1 MQDIFPSIIGQ
12 EAAKKRLS
20 FYVENYA
27 SSRFVPNM
35 LFIAPRGCGKTTLAK
50 ALAKNLVSF
59 EKDSV
64 EPKDYIEINCGQ
76 IRNLKHFLTVII
88 TRYVHD
94 KEVTLL
100 FDEASELPQDVQMG
114 LLTMVNP
121 NSEMMNEFFFEDSSF
136 LFNFKRQTFLFAT
149 TEAHKLFPALVDRL
163 TRIDLAEYSSS
174 ELARILQL
182 KSPTVKYEDGLPMTI
197 SSVLR
202 GNGRQAQLM
211 ANDIVTYTKGK
222 GVSEFSNNDWSIF
235 KDRLNIAPL
244 GLSAIELQVLKI
256 LNAEGPCTLTNLSAK
271 TLLSKE
277 CLQRDIEMVLLK
289 LGLLS
294 ITTAGRMIT
303 VKGRSYLKNL
313 TF

>member
-114 LLTMVNP
+114 LLTMVVDY
-121 NSEMMNEFFFEDSSF
+121 SSLISDSS
-136 LFNFKRQTFLFAT
+136 KIRSSTGI
-149 TEAHKLFPALVDRL
+149 AL
-163 TRIDLAEYSSS
+163 
-174 ELARILQL
+174 
-182 KSPTVKYEDGLPMTI
+182 
-197 SSVLR
+197 
-202 GNGRQAQLM
+202 
-211 ANDIVTYTKGK
+211 DIVSPIGPLSFTY
-222 GVSEFSNNDWSIF
+222 SI
-235 KDRLNIAPL
+235 P
-244 GLSAIELQVLKI
+244 
-256 LNAEGPCTLTNLSAK
+256 
-271 TLLSKE
+271 LSKASTDKE
-277 CLQRDIEMVLLK
+277 Q
-289 LGLLS
+289 
-294 ITTAGRMIT
+294 
-303 VKGRSYLKNL
+303 NF
-313 TF
+313 TFNIGSSF